1 MVTWNA
7 VEVKLKLKWTNHC
20 ALSANSNV
28 NDYAYSNNIIFTIK
42 DTKLYIEKPQISIDI
57 FSNQTL

>member
-1 MVTWNA
+1 M
-7 VEVKLKLKWTNHC
+7 KLKLKWTNHC